1 MTDVYSNATSVPS
14 SPVSQKAIH
23 LEHPSVSLTA
33 DGDRASK
40 LEELR
45 LQLQQAKIPVSKRG
59 SIAELPQSAP
69 DCQLLPGTTRCS
81 LPLCE
86 DSCAERH
93 AHHRT
98 HARPLPA
105 DAPLIFS
112 RPSISMAQ
120 GLGSVMAS
128 PLENTSPAGSQ
139 ATSTTTSPHQQYRR
153 ASSFGFHFGSSNPT
167 SNRGSIIMSGMGTPA
182 DMASSPP
189 SPIGESDSSA
199 LSSAA
204 NSPRGERP
212 QQMAHMASS
221 LAPDFSQPIAEESKL
236 EVDTASPHRSAAEAA
251 AAAGPLASEY
261 VKLGNRIIHVP
272 DYAPGVLGID
282 TAESRSRRDLIAA
295 PRDDFY
301 DQSEISSFFDCRS
314 PGPPSPL
321 EMGVAEVMGVNVNQ
335 QDNTKPEIEYIIK
348 PQ

>member
-1 MTDVYSNATSVPS
+1 MTDVYNSSVPS
-14 SPVSQKAIH
+14 SPVSHKAIH
-23 LEHPSVSLTA
+23 LEQPSVSIGH

-45 LQLQQAKIPVSKRG
+45 LQLQQAKIPLSKRG

-81 LPLCE
+81 LALCE

-98 HARPLPA
+98 HARALPA

-120 GLGSVMAS
+120 GLGSLMSS
-128 PLENTSPAGSQ
+128 PLDNTSPAGSQ
-139 ATSTTTSPHQQYRR
+139 ATSTNTSPHQQYRR
-153 ASSFGFHFGSSNPT
+153 ASSFGFNFGSNPT
-167 SNRGSIIMSGMGTPA
+167 SNRGSIIMSGMATPA

-212 QQMAHMASS
+212 MQQHMASS

-236 EVDTASPHRSAAEAA
+236 EVDTASPHMSHAATV
-251 AAAGPLASEY
+251 AAGPLTSEY
-261 VKLGNRIIHVP
+261 VKLGHRIVHVP

-282 TAESRSRRDLIAA
+282 TVESRSRRDLIAA

-301 DQSEISSFFDCRS
+301 DQSETSSFFDCRS

-321 EMGVAEVMGVNVNQ
+321 EMGMAQVMAVNMNQ
-335 QDNTKPEIEYIIK
+335 QDSTKPEIEYIIK